1 MPKRCAL
8 TLDRFVSETYVPY
21 MRLRKRSWKT
31 DEFIL
36 RKRISP
42 VLGHKP
48 IAEITSADVEDW
60 QTHLIESGFSTGSCN
75 RFLSTLKTVMSLAE
89 NRDVI
94 VKSPCRGVRQLR
106 DGPARERYLSP
117 DEGKVLLDRLAASD
131 APQAR
136 VIELI
141 LFTGARKNEI
151 LKARWENVKLEERI
165 LVVPLSKSGKARNLI
180 LSGRALD
187 LLRNLPRLPD
197 SPWLFP
203 GRDPRKPLRDIYVF
217 WNSIRTEVGLQD
229 VRVHDLRHSFASWLV
244 NSGCSL
250 YEIQKLLGHA
260 DPRTTMRY
268 AHLDISSLVK
278 ATESVSTILA

>member
-1 MPKRCAL
+1 MPKADAL
-8 TLDRFVSETYVPY
+8 TLDRFVSETYIPY

-31 DEFIL
+31 DELIL

-60 QTHLIESGFSTGSCN
+60 QTHLIESDFSASSCN
-75 RFLSTLKTVMSLAE
+75 RFLSTLKTVMSVAE
-89 NRDVI
+89 NRAVI
-94 VKSPCRGVRQLR
+94 LKSPCRGVRQLK
-106 DGPARERYLSP
+106 DGSIKERYLSP
-117 DEGKVLLDRLAASD
+117 EEGKKLLAALASFD
-131 APQAR
+131 APEAR

-141 LFTGARKNEI
+141 LFTGARKSEI
-151 LKARWENVKLEERI
+151 LKARWEDVRLDERI
-165 LVVPLSKSGKARNLI
+165 LVVPLSKSGKARKLI
-180 LSGRALD
+180 LSSRAMEF
-187 LLRNLPRLPD
+187 LRKLPRLPD

-203 GRDPRKPLRDIYVF
+203 GRNRQKPLRDIYVF
-217 WNSIRTEVGLQD
+217 WNNIRTGLGLKD

-268 AHLDISSLVK
+268 AHLDIASLVK
-278 ATESVSTILA
+278 ATESVSLVLA